1 MPDSEEKEAL
11 RVLSIVPYNIFP
23 SKTGGQK
30 GISLFNE
37 YFAQEVELHCASVDS
52 NLQRYAKGYT
62 MHSVLSSS
70 AFRYINPLVFFR
82 MRKLIR
88 TYKISHLILEHTYF
102 GWLGVL
108 LKWFCGVKLVIH
120 SHNIE
125 STRWKSLGKWWWRV
139 LWAYEG
145 WTHRRANYNFFIHD
159 NDREYAINAYK
170 LNPVKC
176 TTVTYGI
183 EWNQQP
189 TNSDKVSC
197 RQQLCEKHGLNSNTK
212 IFIFNGALDYY
223 PNQQAL
229 SAILEIINPQL
240 LSKPGNNF
248 QYRILI
254 CGRGLP
260 QKFNELKEYTLKN
273 IVYAGFVDDISVY
286 FKGADVFINPV
297 VDGGGIKTKLVEAIG
312 SDTPAIST
320 LNGSIGIGEEA
331 GRMLSIVHDADW
343 DNFVKAMIN
352 ITSLGAGSTPA
363 TFYEKFYW
371 GNIVKRAVNF
381 IR

>member
-23 SKTGGQK
+23 SKSGGQK

-82 MRKLIR
+82 MRKLIK
-88 TYKISHLILEHTYF
+88 TYNISHLILEHTYF

-125 STRWKSLGKWWWRV
+125 STRWKSLGKWWWRI

-183 EWNQQP
+183 EWDQQP
-189 TNSDKVSC
+189 ASSDKVSC
-197 RQQLCEKHGLNSNTK
+197 RQHLCEKHGLNSNTK

-229 SAILEIINPQL
+229 TAILEIINPQL
-240 LSKPGNNF
+240 LSKVGNNF

-320 LNGSIGIGEEA
+320 LNGSIGIGDEA

-352 ITSLGAGSTPA
+352 ITSAGAGSTPT